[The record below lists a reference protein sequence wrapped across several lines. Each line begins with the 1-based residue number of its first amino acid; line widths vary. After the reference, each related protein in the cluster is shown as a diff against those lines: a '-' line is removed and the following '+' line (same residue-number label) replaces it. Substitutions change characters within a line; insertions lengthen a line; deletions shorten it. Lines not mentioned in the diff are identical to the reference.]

1 MFDKKLNGKLVT
13 GVTNLQLATD
23 GLRENENGYFY
34 WVMRFKKGDKYT
46 EKECIYLSKRAS
58 KVYSVGDK
66 PSNLQFN
73 WVEYTDGR
81 EARLKLGFGETE
93 FVDARDL

>member
-1 MFDKKLNGKLVT
+1 MFNAKLNGKLVT
-13 GVTNLQLATD
+13 EVTNLQLATD
-23 GLRENENGYFY
+23 GLRENENGYLY
-34 WVMRFKKGDKYT
+34 WVMRFKNKPT
-46 EKECIYLSKRAS
+46 QKECVYLSKRTS

-73 WVEYTDGR
+73 WVEYEDGR

-93 FVDARDL
+93 FVDAGDL